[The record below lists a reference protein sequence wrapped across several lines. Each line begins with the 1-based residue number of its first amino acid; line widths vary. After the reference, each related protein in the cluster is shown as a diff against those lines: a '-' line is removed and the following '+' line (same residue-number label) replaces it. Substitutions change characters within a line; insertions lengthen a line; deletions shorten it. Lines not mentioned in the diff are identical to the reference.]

1 MKIGLEVHVQLPTK
15 SKLFCSCPTGSENGP
30 NGSICPVCLG
40 FPGSK
45 PSLNRKAL
53 EMGILIAKFMGCTI
67 TDRIW
72 FSRKTYF
79 YPDLPKNFQTTQ
91 YESPVGTDGVFVVGG
106 KEIHINR
113 VHIEEDPGR
122 IKRVGKSG
130 SELALIDYDRSGIP
144 LVEIVTAPDMS
155 SPAEA
160 REFLTTLM
168 NELRQLIGVSGQ
180 EQTMRVDA
188 NISVGVERVEIK
200 NITGVKNV
208 ERGLKFEVIRQTK
221 MLAAK
226 KKIVRETRHFDEERG
241 VTTPGREKEFE
252 EDYGY
257 IGEPDLGT
265 YTITEMAAALKV
277 PETPL
282 IRAKRFEKEYGMQ
295 FSTAKQLV
303 ATSWD
308 LADIFEELA
317 AKIGAEKAASWCLGA
332 LSSRWKGL
340 QEKMSDEL
348 HETLLQIVIEAAEGK
363 ITDSDAKL
371 RIEALSKGKEI
382 SSTDDVDVDVDSLIT
397 QIADE
402 HPEVVEDY
410 RTNPKAANFI
420 IGRVMKETKGKFSSQ
435 EIAEKA
441 KKELES
447 RL

>member
-188 NISVGVERVEIK
+188 NISVGVER
-200 NITGVKNV
+200 
-208 ERGLKFEVIRQTK
+208 
-221 MLAAK
+221 
-226 KKIVRETRHFDEERG
+226 
-241 VTTPGREKEFE
+241 
-252 EDYGY
+252 
-257 IGEPDLGT
+257 
-265 YTITEMAAALKV
+265 
-277 PETPL
+277 
-282 IRAKRFEKEYGMQ
+282 
-295 FSTAKQLV
+295 
-303 ATSWD
+303 
-308 LADIFEELA
+308 
-317 AKIGAEKAASWCLGA
+317 
-332 LSSRWKGL
+332 
-340 QEKMSDEL
+340 
-348 HETLLQIVIEAAEGK
+348 
-363 ITDSDAKL
+363 
-371 RIEALSKGKEI
+371 
-382 SSTDDVDVDVDSLIT
+382 
-397 QIADE
+397 
-402 HPEVVEDY
+402 
-410 RTNPKAANFI
+410 
-420 IGRVMKETKGKFSSQ
+420 
-435 EIAEKA
+435 
-441 KKELES
+441 
-447 RL
+447 

>member
-15 SKLFCSCPTGSENGP
+15 SKLFCSCPTSSENGP
-30 NGSICPVCLG
+30 NSAICPVCLG

-45 PSLNRKAL
+45 PALNRKAL
-53 EMGILIAKFMGCTI
+53 EMGILIAKFLGCTI
-67 TDRIW
+67 TERIW

-91 YESPVGTDGVFVVGG
+91 YESPVGTDGVFVVNG

-122 IKRVGKSG
+122 IKRVGKAG
-130 SELALIDYDRSGIP
+130 AELALIDYDRSGIP

-160 REFLTTLM
+160 REFLTSLM
-168 NELRQLIGVSGQ
+168 TELRRLIGVSGQ
-180 EQTMRVDA
+180 EQTMRVDT
-188 NISVGVERVEIK
+188 NISVGTERVEVK
-200 NITGVKNV
+200 NVTGVKNV
-208 ERGLKFEVIRQTK
+208 ERALKFEVIRQTK

-265 YTITEMAAALKV
+265 YVITDMAAALQI

-282 IRAKRFEKEYGMQ
+282 TRAKRLEKEYGLP
-295 FSTAKQLV
+295 FATAKQLV

-308 LADIFEELA
+308 LADLFEELA
-317 AKIGAEKAASWCLGA
+317 AKIGAEKAASWSQGA

-340 QEKMSDEL
+340 QERMSSEL
-348 HETLLQIVIEAAEGK
+348 RSTLIETVVAAAEGTM
-363 ITDSDAKL
+363 TDSEAKL
-371 RIEALSKGKEI
+371 RIEALAKGKEM
-382 SSTDDVDVDVDSLIT
+382 TANAATDVDVEQLIA
-397 QIADE
+397 QLADE
-402 HPEVVEDY
+402 HPEVVADY
-410 RTNPKAANFI
+410 KTNPKAANFI
-420 IGRVMKETKGKFSSQ
+420 IGRVMKETKGLFSSQ
-435 EIAEKA
+435 EIAEKT

-447 RL
+447 RN